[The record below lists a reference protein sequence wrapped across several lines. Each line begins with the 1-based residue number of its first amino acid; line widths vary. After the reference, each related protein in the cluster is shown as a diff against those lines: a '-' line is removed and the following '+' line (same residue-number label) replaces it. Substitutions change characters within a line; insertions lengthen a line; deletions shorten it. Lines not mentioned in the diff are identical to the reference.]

1 MYLMSKNIFY
11 ESLNLRN
18 EVKDQNAILKSIWL
32 VWDLKPHPFLVSQN
46 IISPE
51 KSFFFPE
58 KYFYFPEHFF
68 FPEKYFYF
76 SKKPLLAIK
85 PSFTT
90 FYHFCPLLPL
100 FTTFTTFA
108 HFYHFL
114 PLLPTFAYFCPLLPT
129 FAHFYHFLPLLPT
142 FTFTLL
148 KNIFREKRIF
158 GKKERFFGNKT
169 IYFGRKKCN
178 AFSFLVCILCYKKEN
193 FPTLRRN
200 KKGIPSRTNP
210 GSIRD
215 IDIPIHI
222 TYTLHVLCLFCI
234 DSIDPVQY

>member
-108 HFYHFL
+108 HFYR
-114 PLLPTFAYFCPLLPT
+114 
-129 FAHFYHFLPLLPT
+129 FLPLLPT
-142 FTFTLL
+142 FTTFYHFCLL
-148 KNIFREKRIF
+148 SLLHFLKIFSEKKGCS
-158 GKKERFFGNKT
+158 GKKKD
-169 IYFGRKKCN
+169 
-178 AFSFLVCILCYKKEN
+178 FS
-193 FPTLRRN
+193 
-200 KKGIPSRTNP
+200 GIKQFISEEKS
-210 GSIRD
+210 G
-215 IDIPIHI
+215 
-222 TYTLHVLCLFCI
+222 
-234 DSIDPVQY
+234 